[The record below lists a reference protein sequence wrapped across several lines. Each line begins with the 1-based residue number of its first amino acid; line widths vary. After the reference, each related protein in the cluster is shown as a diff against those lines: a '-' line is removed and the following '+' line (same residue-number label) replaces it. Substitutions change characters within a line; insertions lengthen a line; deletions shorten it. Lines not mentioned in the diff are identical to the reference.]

1 MTRPKKPAR
10 RPALALASVVPLLV
24 LGAGALVGPL
34 AGGSPDR
41 DVARAETTSSPSAAS
56 LVCPGPVQVPKEL
69 QGGTGDKKLA
79 STGPNGRVGVR
90 TLGLDADSSLLF
102 GRVAASSTRQDA
114 DGNPLAP
121 SITASDAAG
130 KDLGIDASSSDLG
143 ASAQTIS
150 SISAGPQLTVRGSQD
165 QQVVGDA
172 VQTTTT
178 DSGDFRALSAT
189 RCTAASTQA
198 TFLGASTASGASASL
213 LLRSTTDRPA
223 TASIQVWT
231 ADGPADMGGRSQ
243 VVVAPGKEERV
254 LLESIVPDQD
264 VIGVSVSTVGAPL
277 AMSLQDTER
286 DGLTPRGGEI
296 LSDLPEASRSSVIP
310 GVRIGKGTSAQV
322 VLMNESGVDAHVQ
335 LAAYD
340 GKGAVDVPGLS
351 DEVTVPAGSVT
362 AVPVKGVDGD
372 LAITAESDRAV
383 SAAVRSSVQ
392 SDKKLGKTIGKPS
405 DLAVAQ
411 AAPALRDSGV
421 IALPSDGA
429 HGGLSLA
436 ATADTHVTVIPIGAD
451 GGAGK
456 SVELDLAEGSATG
469 LSAGNLTGTK
479 GGIAGLVV
487 VPDDPDAVHAA
498 WVQTE
503 ADAKKGPLLTS
514 VPVVSASTGG
524 SGTAVRL
531 G

>member
-1 MTRPKKPAR
+1 MTRSM
-10 RPALALASVVPLLV
+10 RPALALASVVPILV

-34 AGGSPDR
+34 SDGSSDR
-41 DVARAETTSSPSAAS
+41 SVERAETTSSPSAAA

-69 QGGTGDKKLA
+69 QGSTGDQKLS

-121 SITASDAAG
+121 SITAADAAG
-130 KDLGIDASSSDLG
+130 EDLGIDTSTGDVG

-150 SISAGPQLTVRGSQD
+150 SISNGPKVTVRGSQD
-165 QQVVGDA
+165 QQVVADA

-178 DSGDFRALSAT
+178 DSGDFRSLSAT
-189 RCTAASTQA
+189 RCTGASTQA

-286 DGLTPRGGEI
+286 DGLTPLGGEI

-322 VLMNESGVDAHVQ
+322 VLMNESGADAHVQ
-335 LAAYD
+335 LAAHD
-340 GKGAVDVPGLS
+340 AKGPVDVSGLD

-362 AVPVKGVDGD
+362 TVPVEGIAGD
-372 LAITAESDRAV
+372 FAITAESDQKV
-383 SAAVRSSVQ
+383 SAAVRSHVQ
-392 SDKKLGKTIGKPS
+392 SEKKLGKTIGKPS

-421 IALPSDGA
+421 IALPTDGA
-429 HGGLSLA
+429 HGALSLA
-436 ATADTHVTVIPIGAD
+436 ATDDTHVTVIPVGAD
-451 GGAGK
+451 GGAGE
-456 SVELDLAEGSATG
+456 SVELDLAGDSATDIP
-469 LSAGNLTGTK
+469 AGDLKGTK

-498 WVQTE
+498 WIQTE
-503 ADAKKGPLLTS
+503 SDAKAGPLLTS

-524 SGTAVRL
+524 SGTTVRL